1 MKVRL
6 PLPLLFAC
14 ASAVAFGVPAVAQSA
29 SSSSSSTSSSQTTPT
44 QISPSYV
51 YDDPIINRQWQWF
64 PARNGVEI
72 AELWN
77 EGITGAGVVIGI
89 IDTWVEPNHE
99 DLNVSPYNPGTDPAD
114 GLSKDFIGTEELPAD
129 GSQIYTDE
137 NHGTFVA
144 GMAAA
149 VGGNDAG
156 IVGAAPGATIAGLHS
171 GSDGSGVNISAAT
184 EAAYWAS
191 GVSGSGDAVSY
202 LGEAAIQV
210 KNCSFG
216 GVYTAGNSGDRAFA
230 AAVEATSLNNVIY
243 VFAAGNSRGDGYG
256 GDSGWNTN
264 ASLTNAGILVAAT
277 DSDGVY
283 ADFSNYGA
291 NIFISAPGDDVVST
305 DRTGELGYNTGSS
318 GSSSSTTP
326 DDSTTSTET
335 TPTVANDDYAAESG
349 TSFASPLV
357 AGVIAL
363 GKQVCPV
370 MDSRWAKHALAYS
383 SGHGEAPNI
392 DAVYDEEIG
401 SWVQKSGYTT
411 TVTDPETGETTTTT
425 VNSTG
430 DWQQNNGGY
439 WFNNNYGFGMIDP
452 VGFVDTVRDIAYTTV
467 ETSASIDSS
476 RISLKD
482 SDVNPSAQAREATYV
497 FTTGTTGGS
506 GAFVSQIPQSLE
518 TVSVTIDFAN
528 EIDAEAGAATDITM
542 DLNSLTVT
550 LIAPDGQKSVLVQ
563 PAGETVMAG
572 DSSIVG
578 TSWTFST
585 NAFWGSNYATQ
596 AGEWRVE
603 ISYDG
608 ATGNEELITV
618 SSVDFTMGGFVM
630 EGSSG
635 CTINADQVVNAH
647 SLMLDDDGFV
657 VRGGGEFYV
666 EDTVCVNGGSFTVEE
681 GGVVGS
687 YADAKLKKGAAFLQ
701 YGGSTSISGS
711 ATFERGVNIYGG
723 TFNLHSSINSGSG
736 VNIYGGTFVVAE
748 NDNRTAV
755 SAGTVTLN
763 GGRLNLA
770 NNANFGS
777 GVTVNG
783 GAFSAGVNATGTTLS
798 VFGGSAALSA
808 GTSFTGI
815 VVGQNAVQGEGE
827 DEGTAARGGALSVL
841 GDVDVSS
848 GISLFGVA
856 SGSIAGG
863 STVTLGTFG
872 YVENDA
878 GENEWRHT
886 NPGSLS
892 AGGNAVLAIGGNTTV
907 DGALS
912 VADSAVVAWK
922 GTMAVRHGVSVSGG
936 TLYADG
942 ETTLDV
948 TPDAE
953 RVDSGSD
960 ETEYGFVVANGGAFD
975 VGKTTVTGDMQVEA
989 GATLVFSSRSRG
1001 DSDTL
1006 EVKGKFDFSGYD
1018 SVHEATTSIVYD
1030 FGDAVPYGGAELVF
1044 VPQRE
1049 VEVKTDSEGERTE
1062 TVIKDYVYDGYVVS
1076 ASGVENIVVMNE
1088 AWPTL
1093 LTVKSDGSLAEEEI
1107 VFTLQKET
1115 VQETLL
1121 STTETN
1127 PDTGDRTTVET
1138 VLEKVVFSLE
1148 TEQEISNLSLH
1159 YDGFSARQN
1168 AVSHALLRA
1177 NQLGSADISPF
1188 AAEYNQLQNASE
1200 LAAALDSVGVPVNL
1214 IAIDEL
1220 HDKQASA
1227 VTGALSRRSRELRG
1241 GFIHADTWSNPL
1253 FGNSG
1258 FTYAARPDSDA
1269 SSGFVPY
1276 LSPFEDNPLMIWMNG
1291 GFSFSEADDNEG
1303 MALSKT
1309 KSNMLNVFMGA
1320 DYALSDDVAVGIF
1333 AGFTSGRTKFDDG
1346 GRTEIQSRNIGV
1358 YLAGCET
1365 DEIGSLYYTAL
1376 AAFGFE
1382 EYDFSRKIFV
1392 GNGSWKSTADPDG
1405 WQGIAFIE
1413 GGYEWKMNRF
1423 SMGPAL
1429 SLRYVSNNIDGY
1441 TESSSEAWAR
1451 QEVDDVSY
1459 DSLQSSVGWRISY
1472 RADFDFVSLLPEV
1485 RLSWNHEFLG
1495 TDEDFDA
1502 RLALP
1507 LAETYTNTINST
1519 GDDYATAGAGLT
1531 VLLGDFTTVSF
1542 DYDIQFLRDDADPTH
1557 SFNAIFR
1564 TRF

>member
-44 QISPSYV
+44 QISPSFV

-137 NHGTFVA
+137 SHGTFVA

-156 IVGAAPGATIAGLHS
+156 VVGAAPGATIAGLHS

-184 EAAYWAS
+184 DAAYWAS

-216 GVYTAGNSGDRAFA
+216 SVYTAGNSYDRVFA

-243 VFAAGNSRGDGYG
+243 VFAAGNERNDGYG
-256 GDSGWNTN
+256 GDSGWNST
-264 ASLTNAGILVAAT
+264 ASLTTAGIFVAAT

-283 ADFSNYGA
+283 ADFSNYGS

-318 GSSSSTTP
+318 GSSSSTETT

-506 GAFVSQIPQSLE
+506 GVFVSQIPQSLE
-518 TVSVTIDFAN
+518 TVSVTIDFSN
-528 EIDAEAGAATDITM
+528 EIDADSGAATDITM

-585 NAFWGSNYATQ
+585 NAFWGSNYA
-596 AGEWRVE
+596 AYDGEWRVE

-618 SSVDFTMGGFVM
+618 SSVDFAMGGFVM

-647 SLMLDDDGFV
+647 ALMLDDDGFV
-657 VRGGGEFYV
+657 VR
-666 EDTVCVNGGSFTVEE
+666 NGGSFFVEDSVTVNAGTLTIEE
-681 GGVVGS
+681 GGTVGFYS
-687 YADAKLKKGAAFLQ
+687 GAALNKGASFTQ
-701 YGGSTSISGS
+701 NGGVTSISGS
-711 ATFERGVNIYGG
+711 ATFARGVVVNGG
-723 TFNLHSSINSGSG
+723 TFALRSTISSGSG
-736 VNIYGGTFVVAE
+736 VVV
-748 NDNRTAV
+748 
-755 SAGTVTLN
+755 N
-763 GGRLNLA
+763 GGSFNVYG
-770 NNANFGS
+770 NADGTEVNVGS
-777 GVTVNG
+777 TVTVNG
-783 GAFSAGVNATGTTLS
+783 GTFTLQRAGTDTVAANFGSSVTVNGGNFVAQAGSSGRDLAVYGGAAALQERTTFGSVTVGAAATSSAEARGGTLSMASGASETSALTMTNLSLSGLGVATLAAGSTLTTSSVSVAGDSLLTLGVGTTLS
-798 VFGGSAALSA
+798 G
-808 GTSFTGI
+808 
-815 VVGQNAVQGEGE
+815 
-827 DEGTAARGGALSVL
+827 
-841 GDVDVSS
+841 
-848 GISLFGVA
+848 
-856 SGSIAGG
+856 
-863 STVTLGTFG
+863 
-872 YVENDA
+872 
-878 GENEWRHT
+878 
-886 NPGSLS
+886 
-892 AGGNAVLAIGGNTTV
+892 
-907 DGALS
+907 S
-912 VADSAVVAWK
+912 VAVSGNGTLAWT
-922 GTMAVRHGVSVSGG
+922 GTTTLNGTLAVRGSGETSG
-936 TLYADG
+936 KLVANG
-942 ETTLDV
+942 ETTLRSAPVAREGADPTATV
-948 TPDAE
+948 
-953 RVDSGSD
+953 
-960 ETEYGFVVANGGAFD
+960 YGVVIENGGLFS
-975 VGKTTVTGDMQVEA
+975 VGKTTIEGNLQVAA
-989 GATLVFSSRSRG
+989 GGTLVFSSRSRG
-1001 DSDTL
+1001 DYDSLT
-1006 EVKGKFDFSGYD
+1006 VKGDFAFAGLD
-1018 SVHEATTSIVYD
+1018 DVRETATTVVYD
-1030 FGDAVPYGGAELVF
+1030 FGDSIPYEAELFTVTGNFAGTDLEGVRVTNGDADAWPTVFVENADGTLREAALAFTLTSSAVTDSAGKTTTTVSLEGGQSFDNLHLYYGSRQTERQTSVQKALLQNYRETDSGGAE
-1044 VPQRE
+1044 
-1049 VEVKTDSEGERTE
+1049 
-1062 TVIKDYVYDGYVVS
+1062 VVS
-1076 ASGVENIVVMNE
+1076 AEYQNLFDALEGLNSVS
-1088 AWPTL
+1088 A
-1093 LTVKSDGSLAEEEI
+1093 
-1107 VFTLQKET
+1107 
-1115 VQETLL
+1115 LL
-1121 STTETN
+1121 SAYE
-1127 PDTGDRTTVET
+1127 
-1138 VLEKVVFSLE
+1138 S
-1148 TEQEISNLSLH
+1148 I
-1159 YDGFSARQN
+1159 
-1168 AVSHALLRA
+1168 
-1177 NQLGSADISPF
+1177 
-1188 AAEYNQLQNASE
+1188 
-1200 LAAALDSVGVPVNL
+1200 GVPVNL

-1472 RADFDFVSLLPEV
+1472 RADFDFVSLLPEA